1 MNVAPRVIWPALVSL
16 GFAGI
21 SVWLSRL
28 YSKLHWK
35 VLYVVGARPREWV
48 ESASF
53 SAAVE
58 VLDQLWLVKALAA
71 LLALVFSLWGMAR
84 VSPRWPGLIA
94 VAAALM
100 AASLAFT
107 LE

>member
-16 GFAGI
+16 GFASI
-21 SVWLSRL
+21 SIWLSRL

-35 VLYVVGARPREWV
+35 VLYVVGGRPREWV
-48 ESASF
+48 ETASF

-58 VLDQLWLVKALAA
+58 VLDQLWLVKAFAA
-71 LLALVFSLWGMAR
+71 LLALIFSLWGTTLVR
-84 VSPRWPGLIA
+84 PRWPGIIA
-94 VAAALM
+94 VAAALV